1 MCVCVCLCAFVWL
14 TVYGLSNVYSFIVLL
29 LLGRHTMKWHF
40 PLLFIHSHSFALTLS
55 LSFHLNIVAN
65 FYPRRTTTYNAYT
78 MVKHGM
84 RALESTIDI
93 TLINFII
100 SLWVQHTNE
109 PAVSES
115 IWIHVVR
122 FSSFIAIFRSML
134 FYVSFFFFTEF
145 NKISTFFSSLG
156 CFVTVNVIFVSS
168 QQFLLILK
176 LFELI
181 FKHNM
186 AEQFHLLTNFPR
198 CPEFSKWQTKYWH
211 CAVDKQQTWRSSDW
225 KWLVKC
231 LPERELRW
239 WKQRRGEWF
248 DTQSVFPASWCIT
261 ITWNER
267 NKMTLMACNGIK
279 KLHKINTANTRNSTL
294 CLFTW
299 PRAHPLF
306 FFILPN
312 LNRSVLNSCAPKKH
326 RICFALFLFIIVNTN
341 MCNIITANQR
351 IGTHFIHIANEMN
364 GTLFVS
370 MRSGPFLFI
379 HCVYT

>member
-1 MCVCVCLCAFVWL
+1 MCVCVFVRLC
-14 TVYGLSNVYSFIVLL
+14 GLRFTAYLMFIRSLCFFFSAVIQWN
-29 LLGRHTMKWHF
+29 GIF
-40 PLLFIHSHSFALTLS
+40 FFFLFILILS
-55 LSFHLNIVAN
+55 RSLYLSFHLNIVAN

-134 FYVSFFFFTEF
+134 FYVSFLFFTEF
-145 NKISTFFSSLG
+145 NKISSLG
-156 CFVTVNVIFVSS
+156 CFVTVHVIFVSS

-198 CPEFSKWQTKYWH
+198 CPEFSKWLAKYWH

-231 LPERELRW
+231 LPEREFRW
-239 WKQRRGEWF
+239 WKQRSGEWF

-279 KLHKINTANTRNSTL
+279 KLHKINTANTKFFTL

-299 PRAHPLF
+299 PRAR
-306 FFILPN
+306 
-312 LNRSVLNSCAPKKH
+312 NRFSSSFSQISIGACLTRARQKKH
-326 RICFALFLFIIVNTN
+326 RICFALFYL
-341 MCNIITANQR
+341 
-351 IGTHFIHIANEMN
+351 
-364 GTLFVS
+364 
-370 MRSGPFLFI
+370 
-379 HCVYT
+379 